1 MAKQKI
7 YYRCQE
13 CGHISPKWMGHCPAC
28 DSWHTFEEYVEEGSS
43 SSQSHRLTQNKERLS
58 KPSETNGENQPSLI
72 KDISIDES
80 ARMGSGISEFDRV
93 LGGGFMPASLVLIG
107 GDPGIGK
114 STLMLQI
121 PYHNPDLKI
130 LYCSGE
136 ESKGQIKQRAERIGV
151 PGDALYISSDTRA
164 QAILNQ
170 AASIQP
176 DLLIVDSIQS
186 VYSEELQS
194 MPGSQAQV
202 RECALLFQQNAKQNN
217 MTTVIIGH
225 VTKEGDLAGP
235 RLLEHMVDATLQ
247 FEGDH
252 THTYRI
258 LRGLK
263 NRFGP
268 TQEIGVFE
276 MLEVGLKEVQNPSHW
291 FIEQYDS
298 DVSGNALVCSV
309 EGERPILLEVQG
321 LVMPSS
327 FSVPQR
333 TATGYD
339 HRRLALLLAVLEKRA
354 GYQLSGQDVY
364 LNVAGGIR
372 LNDTAADLAILASLT
387 SSLLDRPILE
397 NTVMLG
403 EIGLG
408 GELRTVQKME
418 QRLGEI
424 EKLGFHHVI
433 APYIG
438 RRLKEKAG
446 SQSLIVHECRHLSE
460 ALNTALLNK

>member
-1 MAKQKI
+1 MAKKKT
-7 YYRCQE
+7 YYRCGE
-13 CGHISPKWMGHCPAC
+13 CGHVSPKWMGHCPAC
-28 DSWHTFEEYVEEGSS
+28 DQWHTFEEYVEEASSGSES
-43 SSQSHRLTQNKERLS
+43 GHRLTKNKNRDYAAETGVD
-58 KPSETNGENQPSLI
+58 KPPLLKE
-72 KDISIDES
+72 ISSQES
-80 ARMGSGISEFDRV
+80 ARIGSGISEFDRV

-121 PYHNPDLKI
+121 PYYNPGLRI

-136 ESKGQIKQRAERIGV
+136 ESKGQIKQRAERIGL
-151 PGDALYISSDTRA
+151 PGDALYVSSETRV

-170 AASIQP
+170 AAQIKP
-176 DLLIVDSIQS
+176 DLLVVDSIQS

-194 MPGSQAQV
+194 MPGSQTQI
-202 RECALLFQQNAKQNN
+202 RESALLLQQNAKQNGV
-217 MTTVIIGH
+217 TTVVIGH

-276 MLEVGLKEVQNPSHW
+276 MLDVGLREVQNPSHW
-291 FIEQYDS
+291 FIEQYDAG
-298 DVSGNALVCSV
+298 VSGNALVCSV

-333 TATGYD
+333 TTTGYD
-339 HRRLALLLAVLEKRA
+339 YRRLALLLAVLEKRA
-354 GYQLSGQDVY
+354 GYKLSGQDVY
-364 LNVAGGIR
+364 LNIAGGIR
-372 LNDTAADLAILASLT
+372 LNDTAADLGILASLT
-387 SSLLDRPILE
+387 SSLLDRPLKQ
-397 NTVMLG
+397 NTVLLG
-403 EIGLG
+403 EVGLG
-408 GELRTVQKME
+408 GEIRTVQKME
-418 QRLGEI
+418 QRLSET
-424 EKLGFHHVI
+424 EKLGFSYVI
-433 APYIG
+433 APKIG
-438 RRLKEKAG
+438 KRLKEKAG
-446 SQSLIVHECRHLSE
+446 SRSLEVFECRHLGD
-460 ALNTALLNK
+460 ALDAALAD